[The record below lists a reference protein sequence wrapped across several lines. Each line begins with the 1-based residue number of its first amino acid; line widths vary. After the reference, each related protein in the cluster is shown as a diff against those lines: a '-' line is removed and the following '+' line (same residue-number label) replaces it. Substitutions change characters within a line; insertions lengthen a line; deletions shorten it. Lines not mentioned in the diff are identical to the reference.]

1 MGKRR
6 GEVMRERRGGVPVS
20 TVTVDAGAVTG
31 PLEQWRHTFGHG
43 GINSL
48 PLPDG
53 VVEGVRRLGP
63 RLVRIFIQ
71 EFFRVYEGRGRFD
84 WSRLD
89 PYMDALA
96 RTGAKVVAAICIK
109 PEALFPEVDAAQW
122 RPRDVGEW
130 QQVIAQLVR
139 RYSLERPIVTHW
151 EIGNET
157 DIGEDGGCP
166 YLIPR
171 PEDYAEYY
179 AMTVKPILEVFPK
192 AKVGGPA
199 VASVFNEPLRGLID
213 FCRRTGT
220 QLDFLSWHLYHSDPA
235 LHASHT
241 RHVQA
246 LLDGYPGTRPELMV
260 TEFNRRLSEPVSVED
275 QAQDSRRAASL
286 AAILLALMRA
296 GLDWSFY
303 YHIWDQTCFREDFA
317 PFFSP
322 RGVKN
327 MLRHWNEIP
336 HRLGLFSVGGEVR
349 PQYFVYQMLAR
360 MGSEKLAASATG
372 DIGVL
377 AGRGERGPS
386 VLLVNYSIDERSDW
400 AARVQFSGLPAG
412 RKRLTVCRIDDGR
425 RWSSEALT
433 LPPVEEREVSTDEAF
448 ECHVLLPADSVALVC
463 QGDR

>member
-1 MGKRR
+1 MRKRS
-6 GEVMRERRGGVPVS
+6 VNVPVS
-20 TVTVDAGAVTG
+20 TVTVDAQAVTG
-31 PLEQWRHTFGHG
+31 PLEHWRHALGHG
-43 GINSL
+43 GINAKA
-48 PLPDG
+48 LPDR
-53 VVEGVRRLGP
+53 VVEGVKQLGP
-63 RLVRIFIQ
+63 RLVRVFIQ
-71 EFFRVYEGRGRFD
+71 EFFRIYEGRGRFD

-122 RPRDVGEW
+122 RPRDAAEW
-130 QQVIAQLVR
+130 QRVIAELVR
-139 RYSLERPIVTHW
+139 RYSVERPIVTHW

-157 DIGEDGGCP
+157 DVGEDGGCP

-179 AMTVKPILEVFPK
+179 TMTVKPILEVCPQ

-199 VASVFNEPLRGLID
+199 VASVFNEPLRGLIG

-220 QLDFLSWHLYHSDPA
+220 QLDFVSWHLYHSDPA

-241 RHVQA
+241 RHVEA
-246 LLDGYPGTRPELMV
+246 LLDGYPGKRPELML

-275 QAQDSRRAASL
+275 QAQDPRRAASL

-303 YHIWDQTCFREDFA
+303 YHIWDQTCFREEFA

-322 RGVKN
+322 RGLKN
-327 MLRHWNEIP
+327 MTRHWNEIP
-336 HRLGLFSVGGEVR
+336 HRLGLFSVSGEVR
-349 PQYFVYQMLAR
+349 PQYFVYQMLTQL
-360 MGSEKLAASATG
+360 GSEKLAASATG
-372 DIGVL
+372 DVSVL
-377 AGRGERGPS
+377 AGRGERGPA

-400 AARVQFSGLPAG
+400 AARVQFSHLLPG
-412 RKRLTVCRIDDGR
+412 RKHLAVYRVGDGR
-425 RWSSEALT
+425 RWCPESLM
-433 LPPVEEREVSTDEAF
+433 LKPVEEREVSTDEAF
-448 ECHVLLPADSVALVC
+448 ECHVLLPADSVALVRLT
-463 QGDR
+463 DT

>member
-1 MGKRR
+1 MK
-6 GEVMRERRGGVPVS
+6 ERWGGVPVS
-20 TVTVDAGAVTG
+20 TVTVDTGAVTG
-31 PLEQWRHTFGHG
+31 PLEQWRHALGHG

-48 PLPDG
+48 PLPER

-63 RLVRIFIQ
+63 RLIRTFIQ
-71 EFFRVYEGRGRFD
+71 EYFHVYQGRGRFD

-96 RTGAKVVAAICIK
+96 RSGAKMVAAICIK

-122 RPRDVGEW
+122 RPRDVAEW

-139 RYSLERPIVTHW
+139 RYSVERPIVTHW
-151 EIGNET
+151 EVGNET

-171 PEDYAEYY
+171 AEDYAEYY
-179 AMTVKPILEVFPK
+179 VMTVKPVLEVFPE

-199 VASVFNEPLRGLID
+199 VASVFNQPFRGLID

-220 QLDFLSWHLYHSDPA
+220 RLDFVSWHLYHSDPA
-235 LHASHT
+235 LHACHT

-246 LLDGYPGTRPELMV
+246 LLDGYPGKRPELML
-260 TEFNRRLSEPVSVED
+260 TEFNRRLSEPVSVEE
-275 QAQDSRRAASL
+275 QAQVPRRTAAL
-286 AAILLALMRA
+286 AATILALMRA

-303 YHIWDQTCFREDFA
+303 YHMWDQTCFQEEFA

-322 RGVKN
+322 RGLRN
-327 MLRHWNEIP
+327 MTRHWNEVP
-336 HRLGLFSVGGEVR
+336 HRLGLFSVTGEVR

-360 MGSEKLAASATG
+360 LGSEKLSASATG
-372 DIGVL
+372 DVSVL
-377 AGRGERGPS
+377 AGRGERGTA
-386 VLLVNYSIDERSDW
+386 VLVVNYSIDERSDW
-400 AARVQFSGLPAG
+400 AARVQFSHLRPG
-412 RKRLTVCRIDDGR
+412 RKHLVAYRIDDAR
-425 RWSSEALT
+425 RWCPESLALR
-433 LPPVEEREVSTDEAF
+433 PVEERDVSADEAF

-463 QGDR
+463 LSDA